1 MQKGFPPTYYGGV
14 DHLPITERLVEL
26 VARGLVTTGQAHRTA
41 LAVELARREGEALSG
56 QAVGDSLGLS
66 RAAVHKQVEQ
76 LRALGFAIEPVG
88 GAGYRLA
95 RPFDDLIAAEAVV
108 PFLLDLME
116 PGSSWMAGLPY
127 RYLAHCA
134 STNQV
139 LRGAAGMPG
148 PASAPGG
155 SSARGA
161 RTAVAPPP
169 PAGAVVVTDEQTGG
183 RGRLGRGWV
192 SQPGKDLTFSVL
204 LRPALA
210 PARAHLLSLAA
221 ALAVAETLE
230 AIPGLEGRVAIKW
243 PNDVLLGDRKVCG
256 ILVEGSM
263 DSDRLHWAVAGI
275 GLNVN
280 SDPAAFTRGL
290 EPDARREWQGRPE
303 PASLGQALGSDLPR
317 GPLLARLLA
326 RLTTR
331 WNAAAADDDL
341 LSGLRQ
347 RDLLRGR
354 QVEVLSGPPSNE
366 LVVAG
371 DAAGIG
377 EEGQLLVRTPEG
389 RQVQVFA
396 GDVTVRS
403 FEMGPRP

>member
-1 MQKGFPPTYYGGV
+1 M
-14 DHLPITERLVEL
+14 DHLPIFERLEQL
-26 VARGLVTTGQAHRTA
+26 AARGLVTTGQAHRIA
-41 LAVELARREGEALSG
+41 LAAELAWREGEALSG

-76 LRALGFAIEPVG
+76 LRSLGFVIDPVS

-95 RPFDDLIAAEAVV
+95 RPFDDLVAAEAVV

-116 PGSSWMAGLPY
+116 PGSPWVAGLPY
-127 RYLAHCA
+127 RYLARCA

-139 LRGAAGMPG
+139 LRGAAGLSSPPG
-148 PASAPGG
+148 ANAGRAAAAS
-155 SSARGA
+155 
-161 RTAVAPPP
+161 P

-230 AIPGLEGRVAIKW
+230 TIPGLEDRVAIKW

-280 SDPAAFTRGL
+280 SDPVAFTGGL
-290 EPDARREWQGRPE
+290 GPDALREWQARPE
-303 PASLGQALGSDLPR
+303 PASLCQALGRELPR
-317 GPLLARLLA
+317 APLLAQLLA

-331 WNAAAADDDL
+331 WNAVDGDDL
-341 LSGLRQ
+341 LTGLRQ
-347 RDLLRGR
+347 RDFLRGR
-354 QVEVLSGPPSNE
+354 AVEVLSGPPSNE
-366 LVVAG
+366 PVVTG
-371 DAAGIG
+371 EAAGIG
-377 EEGQLLVRTPEG
+377 EEGQLLVLTPDG

-403 FEMGPRP
+403 FGMDPLP